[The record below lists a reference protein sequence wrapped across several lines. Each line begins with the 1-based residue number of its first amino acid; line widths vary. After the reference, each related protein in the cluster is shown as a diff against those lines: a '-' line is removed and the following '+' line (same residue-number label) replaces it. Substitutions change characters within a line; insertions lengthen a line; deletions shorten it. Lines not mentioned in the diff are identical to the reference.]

1 MEVDGDVLHAE
12 FQYCL
17 WAVRSQHHH
26 RVCAA
31 NRARGVRAWC
41 RVSHTSVQEKT
52 GMPTQ
57 ETPRQEPGDKEW
69 PGTFPRGLLQ
79 RIITHGPRKLWPQT
93 AEKFLFLPLNHA
105 RLSARAG
112 EQIAGNTAEGSNGK

>member
-1 MEVDGDVLHAE
+1 M
-12 FQYCL
+12 
-17 WAVRSQHHH
+17 
-26 RVCAA
+26 
-31 NRARGVRAWC
+31 
-41 RVSHTSVQEKT
+41 SHTSVQGKT

-57 ETPRQEPGDKEW
+57 GTPRQEPGDKEW